1 MLEDLLKNQ
10 GSNEKSLS
18 PTLYAIEKADIA
30 TWPPFTAS
38 PTTNADRA
46 TRTGTFALVTAKKFE
61 KVEIV
66 PEAGD
71 LKDKNTG
78 GAQYLSS
85 ESELEVEVSGI
96 DAAKIGWF
104 KANKNKEMVMIVP
117 DRNGLQVILGDEIQG
132 CYITEVENSRGAK
145 RGFTMKVRYAG
156 KEPAVWAGVPPLTP
170 AS

>member
-1 MLEDLLKNQ
+1 MLEDMLKNS
-10 GSNEKSLS
+10 GSNEKSLA
-18 PTLYAIEKADIA
+18 PTIYAIEKADISVWP
-30 TWPPFTAS
+30 TWTTPGA
-38 PTTNADRA
+38 TNADKA
-46 TRTGTFALVTAKKFE
+46 TRTGTFTLVATKKFE

-71 LKDKNTG
+71 LKDKHTG

-85 ESELEVEVSGI
+85 ESELEFEVSGI

-104 KANKNKEMVMIVP
+104 KANKNKEMVMVVP

-145 RGFTMKVRYAG
+145 RGFTVKVRYAG
-156 KEPAVWAGVPPLTP
+156 KEPAVWAGVPQLTP
-170 AS
+170 